1 MDSRWA
7 LIISPSA
14 SGSLGELS
22 QFLQG
27 ALTRRA
33 WNVRIAAGDHQGSGF
48 ADHRVIRPRWVPWF
62 FRCRFHLKR
71 FLEKQKADFPFHLLI
86 LIAPSSSWCVP
97 TDIAPAILRIMPSG
111 WGKSRTWSMEMR
123 SHRFSS
129 PSATEFGALQDD
141 DVAQTVWGI
150 DSIPPAWTKSTLAD
164 WIEARLSLKCG
175 IQQLAKTSPGPRRI
189 KKKFR
194 LDLRVGG
201 ETNLCHWVCFAL
213 APIWAIRDRGDK
225 VESVL
230 LPASPNEFQ
239 SSSLAWLGIDQK
251 RIFVQTTQER
261 YADFTPPPEVSSQ
274 DFYAGLRPIFL
285 NHSAACTYPPK
296 VFISRQDAGY
306 RRVTNEEAL
315 WMKLQKHG
323 FHRVIAGQL
332 TLSQQVAVFRD
343 SELILTPHGAAL
355 TLLFCCRPGTRLFE
369 LMPGF
374 EERTCFR
381 DLASQFSLPYGR
393 IICST
398 HQRQNKR
405 RREADLIF
413 PLKLLSSSAHIGLQ

>member
-1 MDSRWA
+1 MDSQRA
-7 LIISPSA
+7 LIISRSA
-14 SGSLGELS
+14 SGPLGELS

-86 LIAPSSSWCVP
+86 LIAPSRSWRVP
-97 TDIAPAILRIMPSG
+97 TDIAPAILRIIPSG
-111 WGKSRTWSMEMR
+111 CGKSRTWSMEMR
-123 SHRFSS
+123 SHRFPS
-129 PSATEFGALQDD
+129 PSVTEFGALQDD
-141 DVAQTVWGI
+141 DLAQTVWGI
-150 DSIPPAWTKSTLAD
+150 DSIPPAWTKSTLVD
-164 WIEARLSLKCG
+164 WIEARLSLECG
-175 IQQLAKTSPGPRRI
+175 IKHLSKGSPGPRGI

-194 LDLRVGG
+194 LDLRIGG
-201 ETNLCHWVCFAL
+201 ETNLCHWIGGAL
-213 APIWAIRDRGDK
+213 APIWAIREGGGE
-225 VESVL
+225 VEQVL

-239 SSSLAWLGIDQK
+239 YSSLGWLGIDQK
-251 RIFVQTTQER
+251 RILVQTTQEQ
-261 YADFTPPPEVSSQ
+261 YPDFTTPPDVSSQ

-285 NHSAACTYPPK
+285 NHAATCTNPPK
-296 VFISRQDAGY
+296 VFISRADAAY
-306 RRVTNEEAL
+306 RRVQNEEAL
-315 WMKLQKHG
+315 WGKLRENG

-332 TLSQQVAVFRD
+332 TLSQQIAVFRD
-343 SELILTPHGAAL
+343 AELILAPHGAAL

-381 DLASQFSLPYGR
+381 DLAHQFSLPYGR
-393 IICST
+393 IICAT
-398 HQRQNKR
+398 HQSQNKR
-405 RREADLIF
+405 RRAGGKQILFF
-413 PLKLLSSSAHIGLQ
+413 P